1 MKLKPLAASISLL
14 MLAASQTAYAEEKAS
29 NKADTKKLENV
40 TVVATD
46 RDSSY
51 LTDSKPTTNR
61 SNVELEDISRSVQI
75 FNEQIIEDIQPQS
88 IEEIV
93 TLSSNTAYS
102 GDSNG
107 RGETFKLRG
116 FDAPVF
122 RDGIRADFGFASPE
136 IYDYERIEVVKGPD
150 SMQFGQ
156 GNPGGIVNYV
166 KKKPQK
172 ENHRE
177 IEIEYNTNLGYSVR
191 ADLGG
196 S

>member
-1 MKLKPLAASISLL
+1 

-29 NKADTKKLENV
+29 NKADTKKLDNV

-107 RGETFKLRG
+107 RGG
-116 FDAPVF
+116 
-122 RDGIRADFGFASPE
+122 DF
-136 IYDYERIEVVKGPD
+136 
-150 SMQFGQ
+150 
-156 GNPGGIVNYV
+156 
-166 KKKPQK
+166 
-172 ENHRE
+172 
-177 IEIEYNTNLGYSVR
+177 
-191 ADLGG
+191 
-196 S
+196 